1 LSNRTHSIVHWQ
13 NINGDNFEMK
23 PYDVDPFAKPLKY
36 TQQRDEYQDLVAE
49 EKVMFVIR
57 LEEMK

>member
-1 LSNRTHSIVHWQ
+1 
-13 NINGDNFEMK
+13 MK